1 MKFDLE
7 DFQAEA
13 ARVVASRIRRAR
25 RDYAEDGE
33 ITAVGLTAPTG
44 AGKTVIATAVLEDL
58 FFGAGEIEPDPDLTV
73 LWVTDDRSL
82 NRQTIAKINQAS
94 DRLDHHHFGF
104 LGDDDAPTLAPGRIH
119 FVHIQ
124 QLQKNSTLHARRDGR
139 AVDHRTHGAWDMIA
153 TTVRERG
160 QDLVVIVDE
169 AHRGTG
175 TVRDR
180 GTIVGTI
187 INGGM
192 TNIGTAHPPAPVV
205 LGISATP
212 EKFVAAMGQANRSLK
227 RYDVPASEVRASG
240 LLKDRIL
247 IMPLAEDQSATH
259 TMLQLAVDDLRA
271 FTQAWADRRDRVGGR
286 KVDPILVVQVEP
298 GVTGT
303 RLDEYL
309 SSIESAWPELTGFR
323 VAHAFGDPHGPLS
336 VGDRVVRYLAP
347 EAIEGDDQVRV
358 VLFKSALTTGWDC
371 PRAEVLV
378 SFQAKESYTEIAQL
392 IGRLVRTPLASR
404 ADDVELLDSVVAY
417 LPGFRLEHV
426 VKVVNAL
433 TSDQSVESDV
443 IIEPAL
449 CRRSSAL
456 TGDVLETLE
465 SLVSFRRDTVQSL
478 SATAR
483 MLQLAIELT
492 GERLLADAS
501 RTARAHV
508 VMDVAREAV
517 LRQVELDAKV
527 EDLLSVE
534 LGLVEV
540 HLGPEVLQ
548 SNASRT
554 ALVNERDID
563 AYFDRARRRLPDA
576 SASWIYRQLCEDG
589 LGDHEAKVRVAA
601 MAALGFA
608 EHVESSASTVIRRWR
623 STYRAQIDRRDRAVR
638 DRIEPLWNV
647 GTGGLVE
654 GRLFLPEV
662 RREATMRVDGAA
674 LAPLPQWANHAFQ
687 ITEGENAGLYPAAFT
702 GWEQEVL
709 KRELGEAGL
718 VTWIRNPPSG
728 GHALS
733 IPYST
738 GDEVGLMHPDFL
750 FVYRDGQDVVVD
762 IVDPHRHDLADAGPK
777 WRGLAQYA
785 LDHPDHLR
793 RVVAVI
799 RDSSGALRGL
809 DLRSEGMVEQLRV
822 VYDKAGIE
830 ALFAE
835 QGFDY

>member
-7 DFQAEA
+7 AFQAEA

-104 LGDDDAPTLAPGRIH
+104 LGDEDAPTLAAGRIH

-153 TTVRERG
+153 ATVRERG
-160 QDLVVIVDE
+160 KDLVVIVDE

-175 TVRDR
+175 TARDR

-187 INGGM
+187 INGGT
-192 TNIGTAHPPAPVV
+192 TNIGTAQPPAPVV

-271 FTQAWADRRDRVGGR
+271 FTQAWADRHARVGGR

-298 GVTGT
+298 GVTDA

-309 SSIESAWPELTGFR
+309 SSIESAWPELTGFG

-336 VGDRVVRYLAP
+336 IGDRVVRYLAP
-347 EAIEGDDQVRV
+347 EAIESDDAVRV

-404 ADDVELLDSVVAY
+404 AEDVELLDSVVAY

-426 VKVVNAL
+426 VKVVHAL

-443 IIEPAL
+443 VIEPAV
-449 CRRSSAL
+449 CRRAPILS
-456 TGDVLETLE
+456 GEVLQTLE
-465 SLVSFRRDTVQSL
+465 SLVSFRRDTAQSL
-478 SATAR
+478 SATSR
-483 MLQLAIELT
+483 MLQLAVELT
-492 GERLLADAS
+492 GERVLEDATK
-501 RTARAHV
+501 TARAHV

-517 LRQVELDAKV
+517 LRRAELDAKV
-527 EDLLSVE
+527 NDLLSVE
-534 LGLVEV
+534 LGLVDV
-540 HLGPEVLQ
+540 YLGPEVMQ
-548 SNASRT
+548 SHATRT

-576 SASWIYRQLCEDG
+576 SATWIYRSLCEEG
-589 LGDHEAKVRVAA
+589 ATDHEAKVRVAA

-608 EHVESSASTVIRRWR
+608 DHVESSAATVIRRWR
-623 STYRAQIDRRDRAVR
+623 STYRSQIDRRDRAVR

-647 GTGGLVE
+647 GAGGLIE
-654 GRLFLPEV
+654 GRLVLPEV
-662 RREATMRVDGAA
+662 RREATVRVDGSGAAA
-674 LAPLPQWANHAFQ
+674 LALWPKHGFQ
-687 ITEGENAGLYPAAFT
+687 ISEGEAAGTFPAAVT
-702 GWEQEVL
+702 GWEREVL
-709 KRELGEAGL
+709 ERELAESDLLA
-718 VTWIRNPPSG
+718 WIRNPPSG
-728 GHALS
+728 AHALAV
-733 IPYST
+733 PYSVGEET
-738 GDEVGLMHPDFL
+738 GLMHPDFL
-750 FVYRDGQDVVVD
+750 FLYGDGSDVVVD
-762 IVDPHRHDLADAGPK
+762 IVDPHRHDLADTGPK